1 MPRSAPLLA
10 CPHTVDAVR
19 LRELLLQALE
29 AEHGHVAV
37 LSAALRCA
45 LNDDLRRK
53 WRDLL
58 EHSRRRER
66 TLILVFQ
73 QLDLNPCSQTPG
85 RRIAGHLTA
94 ALLDALAR
102 TLDSGDPEAAQV
114 VAAECVEHAAIRIQR
129 TWDLIGH
136 VARTSV
142 DDAGRTL
149 DTAFE
154 SAPRDE
160 GELYRNRSWVRELW
174 IETLGLPAVVPPPGQ
189 AARLPDTDIPR
200 LPWRSRERMQP

>member
-10 CPHTVDAVR
+10 YPRTVDAIR

-29 AEHGHVAV
+29 AEAGYIAV
-37 LSAALRCA
+37 LSTALRCA
-45 LNDDLRRK
+45 FNGDLRRT

-58 EHSRRRER
+58 DHSRRRER
-66 TLILVFQ
+66 TLISVLQ
-73 QLDLNPCSQTPG
+73 QLDLSPCSKTPG
-85 RRIAGHLTA
+85 RRIAGQMTT
-94 ALLDALAR
+94 ALLDALERA
-102 TLDSGDPEAAQV
+102 LVDGDAAAAQV

-129 TWDLIGH
+129 TWELIGH

-142 DDAGRTL
+142 DEVGRTL

-160 GELYRNRSWVRELW
+160 GELYRNRGWVRELW
-174 IETLGLPAVVPPPGQ
+174 IETLGLPAVVPPPGR
-189 AARLPDTDIPR
+189 AARLPQAEIPR
-200 LPWRSRERMQP
+200 LPWRSRERVQP

>member
-10 CPHTVDAVR
+10 CPHTVDALR

-29 AEHGHVAV
+29 AETGNIAV
-37 LSAALRCA
+37 LSTALRCA
-45 LNDDLRRK
+45 LNEDLGRK

-58 EHSRRRER
+58 DHSRRRER
-66 TLILVFQ
+66 TLVSVFQ
-73 QLDLNPCSQTPG
+73 QFDLNLRSQTPG
-85 RRIAGHLTA
+85 RRIAGQLTT

-102 TLDSGDPEAAQV
+102 ALEAGDAAAAQV

-129 TWDLIGH
+129 TWELIGH
-136 VARTSV
+136 VAHASV

-174 IETLGLPAVVPPPGQ
+174 IETLGLPAVVPPPGR

-200 LPWRSRERMQP
+200 LPWRSRERVRT